1 MDLFIVL
8 IVRGFVV
15 GIVAGGVDNGRTHLI
30 TFVIADGTT
39 SKSFTTATTGT
50 TAVGGRNQKRLK
62 VQQCGGGGRGGRPGR
77 HCRLKFGCGRKRK
90 GSIARNSNFQFSWRG
105 QGVQGVLCRQLKGK
119 ASGGTKKK
127 WVPVLLRLGWKK
139 MASDL
144 EMLIEVP

>member
-62 VQQCGGGGRGGRPGR
+62 VQQCGGGGRGGGPGR
-77 HCRLKFGCGRKRK
+77 HCRLKLTGRKRK
-90 GSIARNSNFQFSWRG
+90 GSIASKFQFPGGARVSRVSCADNKKARRGKRRHEKEVGTSAVASWLEENG
-105 QGVQGVLCRQLKGK
+105 C
-119 ASGGTKKK
+119 
-127 WVPVLLRLGWKK
+127 
-139 MASDL
+139 DL

>member
-62 VQQCGGGGRGGRPGR
+62 VQQCGGGGRGGGPGR
-77 HCRLKFGCGRKRK
+77 HCRLKLTGRKRK
-90 GSIARNSNFQFSWRG
+90 GSIARNSKFQFLEGPGCPGCPVSKA
-105 QGVQGVLCRQLKGK
+105 RQ
-119 ASGGTKKK
+119 GGTKKK
-127 WVPVLLRLGWKK
+127 WVPVLFVLVGRKWPV
-139 MASDL
+139 
-144 EMLIEVP
+144 I

>member
-62 VQQCGGGGRGGRPGR
+62 VQQCGGGGRGGGPGR
-77 HCRLKFGCGRKRK
+77 HCRLKCWMWEEAERRIDQVDKSNAN
-90 GSIARNSNFQFSWRG
+90 SILRPLVLSSWF
-105 QGVQGVLCRQLKGK
+105 CARQLKRQ
-119 ASGGTKKK
+119 GGTKKK

-139 MASDL
+139 MAV
-144 EMLIEVP
+144 I

>member
-8 IVRGFVV
+8 IVRGFVI

-62 VQQCGGGGRGGRPGR
+62 VQQCGGGGRGGGPGR
-77 HCRLKFGCGRKRK
+77 HCRLKCWMWEEAEGSNHKVQKSIPGATCPLSLTTQKAGGGARKRSGYQCCCVLVGRK
-90 GSIARNSNFQFSWRG
+90 W
-105 QGVQGVLCRQLKGK
+105 L
-119 ASGGTKKK
+119 
-127 WVPVLLRLGWKK
+127 
-139 MASDL
+139 
-144 EMLIEVP
+144 

>member
-62 VQQCGGGGRGGRPGR
+62 VQQCGGGGRGGGPGR
-77 HCRLKFGCGRKRK
+77 HCRLKCWMWEEAWEEAEAIQK
-90 GSIARNSNFQFSWRG
+90 FQFNGGAS
-105 QGVQGVLCRQLKGK
+105 VQGVLCN
-119 ASGGTKKK
+119 
-127 WVPVLLRLGWKK
+127 
-139 MASDL
+139 
-144 EMLIEVP
+144 